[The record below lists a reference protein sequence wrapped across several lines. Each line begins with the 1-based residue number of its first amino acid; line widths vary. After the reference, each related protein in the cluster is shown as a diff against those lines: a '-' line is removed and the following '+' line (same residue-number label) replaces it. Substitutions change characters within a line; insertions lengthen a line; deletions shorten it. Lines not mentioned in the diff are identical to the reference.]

1 MAPAPLLPHRA
12 RFLPGAAAWPEGRA
26 RLLHESFVHAQ
37 RRRPQRRVRADGGR
51 PASDPTGRGGH
62 VRLPDGRRPGRPTL
76 PAAPEVPLSLRG
88 AELRGHDPRVT
99 DALLRTEQLSRSYG
113 SLLAVDR
120 VDLTVHAGELRSIIG
135 PNGAGKTTLFRLISG
150 EVAPT
155 AGRIWFRGREV
166 TGLPQHVVSRLGIAK
181 SYQIT
186 NVFPRLTVR
195 ENVRVAAQGHA
206 RSFDFW
212 SRADRLAAPL
222 DRARALLATVGLE
235 RKADLLAAHRYYGEA
250 HILQG
255 VSMTVGEGE
264 VVTLIGRNGAGK
276 TTTLRSIMGVARPRR
291 GRVVLRGEDV
301 TGLGSHEI
309 SRRGIA
315 WVPEERRVLPNLT
328 VLAT

>member
-12 RFLPGAAAWPEGRA
+12 RFLPGAAAWPGGRA

-62 VRLPDGRRPGRPTL
+62 VRLPDGRCPGRPTL

-88 AELRGHDPRVT
+88 AELRGRDPRVT

-186 NVFPRLTVR
+186 NVFPRLTFLQ
-195 ENVRVAAQGHA
+195 NLRVTAHGHT
-206 RSFDFW
+206 RSFSFW
-212 SRADRLAAPL
+212 SRADRLAAAL
-222 DRARALLATVGLE
+222 DRAGALPATVGLE
-235 RKADLLAAHRYYGEA
+235 RTADPRAAHLSHRYKPE
-250 HILQG
+250 LR
-255 VSMTVGEGE
+255 VS
-264 VVTLIGRNGAGK
+264 L
-276 TTTLRSIMGVARPRR
+276 PRAP
-291 GRVVLRGEDV
+291 D
-301 TGLGSHEI
+301 
-309 SRRGIA
+309 
-315 WVPEERRVLPNLT
+315 PPP
-328 VLAT
+328 